1 MGYLLEVRADG
12 VFRAASKLRAAMR
25 ENCGVITGFV
35 CASVFRAGREP
46 PLACYVSGHDFSR
59 WLMNAVRAVVRLSL
73 ATGCIGLISLA
84 ACTDDEPGLG
94 GGGGLGDTAG
104 PSVPGSDGGAFLPG
118 TGSTTGGG
126 SIPSGPGSITG
137 GVSTGTAGGGG
148 NSSPAS
154 AGGGNDNQWCQ
165 VKAALDKHCTTC
177 HDGKGSFGS
186 PMGLTTYADLT
197 KDSTIVAGKKI
208 YERVGARMHDT
219 MRPMPPQGEVP
230 AADKALIDAWIA
242 ARAPGSASD
251 MCAPA
256 PVAPTGGGG
265 VSADYPAD
273 CEQKFE
279 FRANGGGNAPFQ
291 VRPGGQFYQD
301 FMFSAPWS
309 GDVQA
314 VTMKPL
320 VDNKK
325 VLHHYILYQAS
336 GAFLVGWSPGKNET
350 LLPPDVGV
358 FLPGS
363 GQLKMTV
370 HYYNANAGA
379 KMEQDRSGVEI
390 CITKKKR
397 PKTAAVMPFAA
408 NPVVPANTPSA
419 EASSTCT
426 VSSSEPVHIITSSP
440 HAHQLGIHA
449 KFTIQRANGQTEV
462 IHDKPFNFEEQ
473 TTWPVDFVVN
483 NGDRVTT
490 TCIYR
495 NMTNRAVSFGTN
507 TQDEMC
513 FNFALYYPMC
523 AMTCLQE
530 DTLAAAW
537 SLTQGGGCPTGGAIG
552 GLLGGGGGTG
562 AGGFIGGLLSP

>member
-1 MGYLLEVRADG
+1 
-12 VFRAASKLRAAMR
+12 
-25 ENCGVITGFV
+25 
-35 CASVFRAGREP
+35 
-46 PLACYVSGHDFSR
+46 
-59 WLMNAVRAVVRLSL
+59 MNAVRGVLRLSL
-73 ATGCIGLISLA
+73 AVGCIGLLSLA
-84 ACTDDEPGLG
+84 ACTDEEPELG
-94 GGGGLGDTAG
+94 GGGLADAASPGLSAPDAG
-104 PSVPGSDGGAFLPG
+104 FVLPGPGSNTGGLVPSG
-118 TGSTTGGG
+118 PGSTTGGAVSPG
-126 SIPSGPGSITG
+126 TTGGPGAAPPGNT
-137 GVSTGTAGGGG
+137 GGGG
-148 NSSPAS
+148 SSS
-154 AGGGNDNQWCQ
+154 QWCQ
-165 VKAALDKHCTTC
+165 VKAALDKNCNHC
-177 HDGKGSFGS
+177 HDGQGSYGS

-197 KDSTIVAGKKI
+197 KDSTIVPGKKI
-208 YERVGARMHDT
+208 YERVGARIHDT
-219 MRPMPPQGEVP
+219 ARPMPPQGEVP

-242 ARAPGSASD
+242 AKAPGSAAD
-251 MCAPA
+251 VCAPPPA
-256 PVAPTGGGG
+256 PGATGGGG
-265 VSADYPAD
+265 QVADYPSD
-273 CEQKFE
+273 CEEKFE
-279 FRANGGGNAPFQ
+279 FRANNGSGGKFS

-301 FMFSAPWS
+301 FLFNAPWT

-314 VTMKPL
+314 VTMKPI

-325 VLHHYILYQAS
+325 VLHHYILYQGS

-350 LLPPDVGV
+350 VLPPDVGV

-379 KMEQDRSGVEI
+379 KTEQDASGVEL

-408 NPVVPANTPSA
+408 NPVVPGNSPSV

-426 VSSSEPVHIITSSP
+426 VQSSEPVHIITSSP

-490 TCIYR
+490 TCVYR
-495 NMTNRAVSFGTN
+495 NMSSRDVAFGTN
-507 TQDEMC
+507 TEDEMC

-523 AMTCLQE
+523 AMTCTQE
-530 DTLAAAW
+530 DPLAAVW
-537 SLTQGGGCPTGGAIG
+537 SLSQGGGCPQGGGLG
-552 GLLGGGGGTG
+552 GLLGGGGSGG
-562 AGGFIGGLLSP
+562 GGFLGGLLGN

>member
-1 MGYLLEVRADG
+1 
-12 VFRAASKLRAAMR
+12 
-25 ENCGVITGFV
+25 
-35 CASVFRAGREP
+35 
-46 PLACYVSGHDFSR
+46 
-59 WLMNAVRAVVRLSL
+59 MNAVKGVLRLSL
-73 ATGCIGLISLA
+73 AAGLIGLLSLT
-84 ACTDDEPGLG
+84 ACTDEEPTGVGGLADGGGSAMPPLGTTGGVQPGPGSNTGGLPPGPGSNLGGVVPPGNTGEIGGLG
-94 GGGGLGDTAG
+94 GTS
-104 PSVPGSDGGAFLPG
+104 PSTSNG
-118 TGSTTGGG
+118 
-126 SIPSGPGSITG
+126 
-137 GVSTGTAGGGG
+137 
-148 NSSPAS
+148 
-154 AGGGNDNQWCQ
+154 QWCQ
-165 VKAALDKHCTTC
+165 VKAVLTKHCTTC
-177 HDGKGSFGS
+177 HDGQGSFGS

-197 KDSTIVAGKKI
+197 KDSTIVPGKKI

-219 MRPMPPQGEVP
+219 ARPMPPQGEVP
-230 AADKALIDAWIA
+230 AADMALIDAWIA
-242 ARAPGSASD
+242 AKAPGSASD
-251 MCAPA
+251 VCAPA
-256 PVAPTGGGG
+256 PGATGGTGATGGGTT
-265 VSADYPAD
+265 AEYPPD

-279 FRANGGGNAPFQ
+279 FRANSGSGAPFQ
-291 VRPGGQFYQD
+291 VRPGAQFYQD
-301 FMFSAPWS
+301 FMFDAPWS

-408 NPVVPANTPSA
+408 NPVVPANTPSV

-426 VSSSEPVHIITSSP
+426 VSSAEPIHIITSSP

-449 KFTIQRANGQTEV
+449 KFTVQRANGQTEV

-473 TTWPVDFVVN
+473 TTWPIDFVVN

-490 TCIYR
+490 TCVYR

-523 AMTCLQE
+523 AMSCLQE
-530 DTLAAAW
+530 DPLAAAW
-537 SLTQGGGCPTGGAIG
+537 SLTQGGGCPEGGAIG
-552 GLLGGGGGTG
+552 GLLGGGGG
-562 AGGFIGGLLSP
+562 FIGGLLGN